1 MGFSTWRSIPGVIGD
16 RHVIVMLIV
25 VGRMAYVRDFLPGM
39 TVMTLMTMIYGLIL
53 NEGMRLFFVDSLTPS
68 T

>member
-1 MGFSTWRSIPGVIGD
+1 
-16 RHVIVMLIV
+16 MLIV
-25 VGRMAYVRDFLPGM
+25 IGKMAYVRDFLPDM

-53 NEGMRLFFVDSLTPS
+53 DEGMRLYFLGSLTAS

>member
-1 MGFSTWRSIPGVIGD
+1 VIGD